1 MRQIIKQRYL
11 TVWTVEKIKKVK
23 TQKLEK
29 QKNGRIMFFIKPCGS
44 KKSRFIKEQ
53 GASGLLNN
61 FGIKTNLDKIP
72 IIGPILTVSF

>member
-1 MRQIIKQRYL
+1 MNCRKNKKSKNPK
-11 TVWTVEKIKKVK
+11 VEK
-23 TQKLEK
+23 K

-72 IIGPILTVSF
+72 IIDPILTVSF

>member
-1 MRQIIKQRYL
+1 MNCRKNKKSKNPK
-11 TVWTVEKIKKVK
+11 VEKNKK
-23 TQKLEK
+23 TEEC
-29 QKNGRIMFFIKPCGS
+29 FFIKPCGS

>member
-1 MRQIIKQRYL
+1 MNCRKNKKSKNPK
-11 TVWTVEKIKKVK
+11 VEK
-23 TQKLEK
+23 K

-61 FGIKTNLDKIP
+61 FGIKTNLDKIS
-72 IIGPILTVSF
+72 IIDLILTVSF

>member
-1 MRQIIKQRYL
+1 
-11 TVWTVEKIKKVK
+11 
-23 TQKLEK
+23 
-29 QKNGRIMFFIKPCGS
+29 MFFIKPCGS
-44 KKSRFIKEQ
+44 KKSIFIKEQ